1 MVYSNKVSL
10 NAKKK
15 KISHYPSKKYHLPF
29 ILPTFTI
36 SNRVIERQKFI
47 KFFGV
52 LLDIYL
58 NWKEHINYTE
68 NKIAK
73 ILGSLDKARPFPD
86 RNVL

>member
-1 MVYSNKVSL
+1 ML
-10 NAKKK
+10 KKK
-15 KISHYPSKKYHLPF
+15 KF
-29 ILPTFTI
+29 PTNPVKNI
-36 SNRVIERQKFI
+36 IYLLYYQRLLSVIVLLKGKNLLNFY
-47 KFFGV
+47 GV

-73 ILGSLDKARPFPD
+73 KLGSLAKARPFPD